1 MCSVGIVKEVVT
13 ARVEPTGPTR
23 RGDTEMRRTAMIL
36 AVVALMVVS
45 SSGVALA
52 AYEVS
57 ITGTDGEDIISGTG
71 KSEHI
76 SGFGGDDQLNGGGGD
91 DLVEGGLGSDELGD
105 GSGGDTVNGN
115 GGADNL
121 IGQSGDTSVDRFYG
135 SSGDDTVQSKDV
147 PAFQDTVEC
156 GAGTDTVYA
165 DKADVVGDDCE
176 QVRAW

>member
-1 MCSVGIVKEVVT
+1 MK
-13 ARVEPTGPTR
+13 
-23 RGDTEMRRTAMIL
+23 RTATIL

-52 AYEVS
+52 AYEYL
-57 ITGTDGEDIISGTG
+57 ITGTVGVDIISGTG
-71 KSEHI
+71 MSEHI
-76 SGFGGDDQLNGGGGD
+76 SGLGGDDRLNGGGGA

-105 GSGGDTVNGN
+105 GDGRDIVNGN

-121 IGQSGDTSVDRFYG
+121 IGQSGDTSVDRYYAD
-135 SSGDDTVQSKDV
+135 SGRDTIQSRDV
-147 PAFQDTVEC
+147 PAVKDTVEC

>member
-1 MCSVGIVKEVVT
+1 M
-13 ARVEPTGPTR
+13 
-23 RGDTEMRRTAMIL
+23 EMRRTATIL
-36 AVVALMVVS
+36 AVVALMVVAS
-45 SSGVALA
+45 SSVALA
-52 AYEVS
+52 AYEDL

-76 SGFGGDDQLNGGGGD
+76 SGLGGDDRLNGGGGA

-105 GSGGDTVNGN
+105 GSGRDTVNGT

-135 SSGDDTVQSKDV
+135 GSGGDIVQSRDV
-147 PAFQDTVEC
+147 PAVKDTVEC
-156 GAGTDTVYA
+156 GPGTDTVYA

-176 QVRAW
+176 RIEAR

>member
-1 MCSVGIVKEVVT
+1 
-13 ARVEPTGPTR
+13 
-23 RGDTEMRRTAMIL
+23 MRRTATIL
-36 AVVALMVVS
+36 AVVVLMVVS

-57 ITGTDGEDIISGTG
+57 IPGTDDTDIISGTG

-76 SGFGGDDQLNGGGGD
+76 SGLGGDDRLNGGDGD
-91 DLVEGGLGSDELGD
+91 DLIEGGLGSDELGD
-105 GSGGDTVNGN
+105 GSGRDIVNGN

-121 IGQSGDTSVDRFYG
+121 IGQGGDTSADRFYAD
-135 SSGDDTVQSKDV
+135 SGRDTIQSRDV
-147 PAFQDTVEC
+147 PAVKDTVEC

-165 DKADVVGDDCE
+165 DKADVVADDCE

>member
-1 MCSVGIVKEVVT
+1 
-13 ARVEPTGPTR
+13 
-23 RGDTEMRRTAMIL
+23 MRRTATIL

-45 SSGVALA
+45 SSGMALA

-57 ITGTDGEDIISGTG
+57 MPGTDGEDNISGTE

-76 SGFGGDDQLNGGGGD
+76 SGLGGDDRLNGGGGD

-105 GSGGDTVNGN
+105 GRGQDTINAN
-115 GGADNL
+115 DGADNL
-121 IGQSGDTSVDRFYG
+121 IGQGGDTSVDHFYAEG
-135 SSGDDTVQSKDV
+135 GRDTIQTRDV
-147 PAFQDTVEC
+147 PAVKDTVEC

-165 DKADVVGDDCE
+165 DKADVVGDACE

>member
-1 MCSVGIVKEVVT
+1 
-13 ARVEPTGPTR
+13 
-23 RGDTEMRRTAMIL
+23 MRRTATIL

-45 SSGVALA
+45 SSGMALA

-57 ITGTDGEDIISGTG
+57 MPGTDGEDNISGTE

-76 SGFGGDDQLNGGGGD
+76 SGLGGDDRLNGGGGD

-105 GSGGDTVNGN
+105 GRGQDTINAN
-115 GGADNL
+115 DGADNL
-121 IGQSGDTSVDRFYG
+121 IGQGGDTSVDHFYAEG
-135 SSGDDTVQSKDV
+135 GRDTIQTRDV
-147 PAFQDTVEC
+147 PAVKDTVEC